1 MGNYV
6 SLPVPF
12 MGGGASVGPKIVVEP
27 HGGETARPP
36 NPLHAYGI
44 EVKNGEWI
52 RSAEDGEGAPQI
64 VKVSAP
70 VAVPAIEQGHPIVEP
85 VETQRAASMDQC
97 EVEPTPSPPSPA
109 LSSPTILPPPPSL
122 VIPPIILPESIIKP
136 EPIDP
141 PKRRKKKH

>member
-6 SLPVPF
+6 SLPLPF
-12 MGGGASVGPKIVVEP
+12 VGGSASVGPKIIVEP
-27 HGGETARPP
+27 HGP
-36 NPLHAYGI
+36 
-44 EVKNGEWI
+44 EVKNGEWV

-70 VAVPAIEQGHPIVEP
+70 VDVPAIEQGHPVVEP
-85 VETQRAASMDQC
+85 VETQSAASTGQC

-122 VIPPIILPESIIKP
+122 VIPPIILPDSVIKP